1 MAATL
6 LLSGCR
12 IGVARDADEVLGCLD
27 AWEIPR
33 KKRVRIAA

>member
-1 MAATL
+1 MVATL

-27 AWEIPR
+27 AWAIPR